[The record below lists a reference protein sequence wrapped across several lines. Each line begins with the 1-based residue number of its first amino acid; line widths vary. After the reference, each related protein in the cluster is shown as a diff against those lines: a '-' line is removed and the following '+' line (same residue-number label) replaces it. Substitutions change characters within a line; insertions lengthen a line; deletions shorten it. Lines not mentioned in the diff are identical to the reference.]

1 MALSAYRYTST
12 GAITAARAARA
23 TYEAAQPATLTL
35 PKSCPLLA
43 VVGDMVNE
51 PDNKFRDAEEG
62 TPIVT
67 RHLDVSN
74 MVVES
79 NCTWF
84 ACLGDNVYLHGELAN
99 YESSYEVSF
108 GRVKEKTLPMAG
120 NHEYDTTYAAGYY
133 TYFGQQAGIVNAS
146 GAGGYYAVN
155 IANWRYYV
163 LNAMTSTAQ
172 GSAQASWLEQDLA
185 RSRAENPPRPA
196 IVGWHHPRWTDGL
209 KGVTDYPG
217 VDYLWQVMYA
227 AGNVQIALAGHDHNY
242 QRWDTLKTSTPAG
255 NYTGLQ
261 GDGTGYRPT
270 VVADGITQFIVGCGG
285 NNFFQLDPPRPGTGA
300 PNPIGPIGGPGGTGK
315 SDYGIDNQ
323 FGVLFLR
330 LGPASWDFMFKSVD
344 GVVWD
349 QGTRSTH
356 FR

>member
-1 MALSAYRYTST
+1 MPLSDYRYTST
-12 GAITAARAARA
+12 AAITAARAARA
-23 TYEAAQPATLTL
+23 TYEAGQPATASL

-51 PDNKFRDAEEG
+51 PDNKYRDAEEG
-62 TPIVT
+62 TPVIS

-74 MVVES
+74 LVVSS

-84 ACLGDNVYLHGELAN
+84 CNLGDNVYLHGELAN
-99 YESSYEVSF
+99 FQTCYEVSF
-108 GRVKEKTLPMAG
+108 GRVKAKTLPMPG
-120 NHEYDTTYAAGYY
+120 NHEYDATTNASGYF
-133 TYFGQQAGIVNAS
+133 TYFGNRAGLVNAS

-163 LNAMTSTAQ
+163 INAMTSTAQ
-172 GSAQASWLEQDLA
+172 GGAQASWLEADLA
-185 RSRAENPPRPA
+185 KAKAETPPRPA

-209 KGVTDYPG
+209 QGVVNYPG
-217 VDYLWQVMYA
+217 VDYLWQIMYA

-242 QRWDTLKTSTPAG
+242 QRWDTIKTTTPAG

-261 GDGTGYRPT
+261 GNGTDYPPT
-270 VVADGITQFIVGCGG
+270 TVADGITQFIVGCGG
-285 NNFFQLDPPRPGTGA
+285 NNFFQLSPGRPGTILPLGPVGGA
-300 PNPIGPIGGPGGTGK
+300 GPAGGSTW
-315 SDYGIDNQ
+315 GIDNQ

-344 GVVWD
+344 GVIWD
-349 QGTRSTH
+349 QGTRTTH
-356 FR
+356 FH